1 VDIDVLWLL
10 AALGGGAFA
19 AAIGGLMAFAF
30 TGFTYLYGLALFMNG
45 GESVVI
51 DMVAFGPYFGPH
63 IAFAGAVAASA
74 YAKRRGYIE
83 DGKDI
88 ATPLAGLGKPD
99 VLAVGAVFG
108 GIGYLINQ
116 ALEAVPWLGSEAY
129 ETPSASGTAVFS
141 GTDTVALTV
150 VISAILV
157 RLIIARSSPLGP
169 FPKDVGIM
177 SDADSQWVPHQS
189 KWGVAIA
196 IGAFVGILVAGVA
209 LTLFDVAGAHIED
222 PGTVYLVGFGISA
235 ASLTLLVLGLSV
247 PVTHHMTL
255 LAGLSSIV
263 FLDIVDGNMVLAALI
278 GVVFA
283 VIGAILGEFWA
294 RLFHNRGNTHIDPP
308 AFAIFTGHI
317 LIMALA
323 GVIGG

>member
-1 VDIDVLWLL
+1 MDIDVLWLL

-45 GESVVI
+45 GESVII

-63 IAFAGAVAASA
+63 IAFGGAVAASA

-99 VLAVGAVFG
+99 VLLVGAIFG
-108 GIGYLINQ
+108 AIGYLIES
-116 ALEAVPWLGSEAY
+116 ALGAIPWLGSDAF
-129 ETPSASGTAVFS
+129 ETFA

-157 RLIIARSSPLGP
+157 RVILGGASPLGP
-169 FPKDVGIM
+169 FPKDVGIL

-189 KWGVAIA
+189 KWGVAITHS
-196 IGAFVGILVAGVA
+196 AFVGILVAGVA
-209 LTLFDVAGAHIED
+209 LVLFDVAGAHIED
-222 PGTVYLVGFGISA
+222 PSVVYLVGFGVSA

-255 LAGLSSIV
+255 LAGLGSIA
-263 FLDIVDGNMVLAALI
+263 FLDIVGGNMVVAALI

-283 VIGAILGEFWA
+283 VLGGILGEFWA